1 MWRAV
6 AADCSDVRN
15 DPVRP
20 IKFAVA
26 GLLLILSYGVWRLTQ
41 ASSAS
46 HGGRQRR
53 RETQGLRL
61 LLAEG
66 FRRVRRRTGGG
77 TRTCWL
83 RAIPRPPRHRGRR
96 GLGGA
101 PRRPDYAIRHGSV
114 CRLAGS
120 GQVRAVHLGGGPD
133 VRALKEGLAGCL
145 QVGAGCR
152 NSTQTEGTA
161 IYPLPYRAR
170 RDAPFAR
177 TS

>member
-1 MWRAV
+1 MSAL
-6 AADCSDVRN
+6 CQE
-15 DPVRP
+15 PTF
-20 IKFAVA
+20 KFAVA
-26 GLLLILSYGVWRLTQ
+26 GLLLILSYGVWRLTK

-53 RETQGLRL
+53 RETQGLHL
-61 LLAEG
+61 LFAEG

-101 PRRPDYAIRHGSV
+101 PRRPDYAIRYGRI

-120 GQVRAVHLGGGPD
+120 GQVRAVRLGGGPD
-133 VRALKEGLAGCL
+133 VRALKEALAGCL
-145 QVGAGCR
+145 QVGSRSRHPRKA
-152 NSTQTEGTA
+152 QALA
-161 IYPLPYRAR
+161 IRALR
-170 RDAPFAR
+170 QRSGICEVIAAR
-177 TS
+177 

>member
-1 MWRAV
+1 MYLQAAKSFLLHSVRSKLRALSNFNSLCCGPIFAAWWV
-6 AADCSDVRN
+6 A
-15 DPVRP
+15 
-20 IKFAVA
+20 
-26 GLLLILSYGVWRLTQ
+26 YGRRW
-41 ASSAS
+41 
-46 HGGRQRR
+46 RR
-53 RETQGLRL
+53 RETQGLHL